1 MGMAK
6 RKYSKRSKIE
16 PAVMTVPF
24 VLPDGSATSTIDLSQ
39 VASLINR
46 RFYRQGINWAVA
58 GFKVISPGNATGSM
72 SIAQLPNTWV
82 MSNSWEKGMRAWSKM
97 NREALSETQSIRPK
111 FLDFK
116 IFADANH
123 HAAGFGANLL
133 PIDFAGV
140 PATAGEWS
148 PSKYVV
154 PLGSADPGDTEEFE
168 VIACGASYPG
178 NAPGSTLNAVSLI
191 EGYASSR
198 GLPNVLDPNA
208 PADAADSQGVDPENW
223 LQAIFNEGTDQSL
236 EIIES
241 MITENNIAPYPF
253 ENDGVHT
260 DTMYP
265 GGANQLATLQYH
277 DSAIISATTIGGV
290 TTLKGGNFPC
300 GLIRIASVIDTPG
313 TILQVNLVPGNH
325 RGYLCESMTEM

>member
-6 RKYSKRSKIE
+6 RNYSSKSKIE
-16 PAVMTVPF
+16 PAVLTVPF
-24 VLPDGSATSTIDLSQ
+24 VLPDGAATSTIDLSQ

-82 MSNSWEKGMRAWSKM
+82 MSNAWEKSMRAWMKM
-97 NREALSETQSIRPK
+97 TREAMEETSVRPK

-116 IFADANH
+116 IYADDTH
-123 HAAGFGANLL
+123 HSAGYGANLL

-140 PATAGEWS
+140 AATAGEWE
-148 PSKYVV
+148 PSEVYT
-154 PLGSADPGDTEEFE
+154 PNGPNFPGNTTNFE
-168 VIACGASYPG
+168 MVAVGANFPGAGASG
-178 NAPGSTLNAVSLI
+178 LDAVSLI
-191 EGYASSR
+191 EGYAASR
-198 GLPNVLDPNA
+198 GLPNIQDPNTPDDA
-208 PADAADSQGVDPENW
+208 LDADGSTPENW
-223 LQAIFNEGTDQSL
+223 IAAMFNEGTDQDS
-236 EIIES
+236 EVIEDL
-241 MITENNIAPYPF
+241 ITKNNIAPYPF

-300 GLIRIASVIDTPG
+300 GLIRIASIIDTPG

-325 RGYLCESMTEM
+325 RGYLCEPMTEM